1 MFAKRFFNTITF
13 LQLWSKNL
21 ENSEGNWRSTPYNF
35 TQLRHCI
42 LMEVVRIVCFFY
54 ISSGSFST
62 TQEIDSQINMKYTLH
77 VTEIC
82 WQTCFWSVNP
92 DFHKVKVIIFIDVI
106 SLKGMSPFSR
116 IYKIYISRMIFNFFA
131 RITYSFKN
139 CKSAQNLK
147 FLAFVDFKISRIQ

>member
-1 MFAKRFFNTITF
+1 MVKKLGKFWRELEVHTLQFYTIKTLYFNGRCSNC
-13 LQLWSKNL
+13 L
-21 ENSEGNWRSTPYNF
+21 
-35 TQLRHCI
+35 
-42 LMEVVRIVCFFY
+42 FFY